1 MGKKHIAGNTHG
13 IIQCMQN
20 INYVYE
26 PTVYTY
32 IKVMEKDCQDPLN
45 SE

>member
-1 MGKKHIAGNTHG
+1 MGKKHIAGTTHG

-20 INYVYE
+20 INYVYV
-26 PTVYTY
+26 PTVCTY
-32 IKVMEKDCQDPLN
+32 IKVMEKDWKDPLN